1 MKKLLYLCLLLTGCS
16 QISLYKKA
24 LVLEKTKQY
33 AKAVETYNLAIK
45 NEEKNNS
52 LAFTGRGHCK
62 YHLNDFKGCIND
74 MSQAIKLNTKNARA
88 YDLKGL
94 CEYKMKDYKSAIQDF
109 SQSLKLE
116 PNNKLAQKDLN
127 DCKKLLEKSN

>member
-1 MKKLLYLCLLLTGCS
+1 MKRLFLVCILLCSCS
-16 QISLYKKA
+16 QITLYQEA
-24 LVLEKTKQY
+24 LKLEKTKQY
-33 AKAVETYNLAIK
+33 AKAAEKYNQAI
-45 NEEKNNS
+45 NQTEQNNS

-62 YHLNDFKGCIND
+62 YHLNDFKGCIKD
-74 MSQAIKLNTKNARA
+74 MSEAIKLNDKNARA

-94 CEYKMKDYKSAIQDF
+94 CEYKMKNYSMAIQDF

-127 DCKKLLEKSN
+127 DCKKLLGK